1 MIELTLKFDDWGEV
15 QSLINNL
22 DFVRS
27 CYEGF
32 SPTDR
37 YKVEA
42 EIERIDKV
50 KKQLFVP
57 IITRRRERND

>member
-1 MIELTLKFDDWGEV
+1 MIELTLKFDDWGEM

-27 CYEGF
+27 CYEGLGP
-32 SPTDR
+32 SDH

-50 KKQLFVP
+50 RKQLVKQV
-57 IITRRRERND
+57 ITRKKGPND